1 MADDQQRGAPGGG
14 RGGERQGP
22 GGGRFGG
29 GRDGRRN
36 DRREGGGGSRIDVEL
51 STIEKALGKGDLAAQ
66 RAPLE
71 QLVTHVRRLN
81 VKALSEVELGTR
93 GKLITT
99 LMRVQRQPRP
109 AEAEAGEAPASE
121 ATEAAAS
128 DAAPA
133 SEETAAPASEET
145 VAPASEQTVASEET
159 AAPAAETEA
168 STETAAPAA
177 SAPAAEAKATPWQE
191 LMTLVGR
198 VWRAAGDPD
207 RASVAFELSGRPI
220 PEEGALPSAP
230 ARESRD
236 ADRGPRGRGER
247 GDRPR
252 GDRGER
258 GDRPR
263 GDRPPREDRA
273 PRGDRPVREDRA
285 PRGDRPERPARAE
298 RPARPAAPAVQL
310 TASQLQ
316 LQTALDQKDWA
327 TARELTTQLKAEE
340 SRPLLEKAQAWEL
353 LMELYMRAGDFDSV
367 ARLYERAR
375 QFDQAALAWERAGKA
390 AMARK
395 AYERARDF
403 AGAQRMRKAE
413 VDRLIE
419 KGDRLGA
426 ATLLVGAGLRKEAVE
441 TLSSLPPTKAFQFLE
456 RVKLADEAKALGE
469 RELARAESEGKTFQ
483 RARWLELLGRTQE
496 AADGF
501 ENAGRLDRALT
512 LFEKLGD
519 AAAVERVKAKVAA
532 APAAS
537 ATPAEQEDESAS

>member
-29 GRDGRRN
+29 ARDGRGRN

-51 STIEKALGKGDLAAQ
+51 STIEKALGKSDLAGQ

-71 QLVTHVRRLN
+71 QLVLQVRRLN
-81 VKALSEVELGTR
+81 VKSLGEIDLDTR

-99 LMRVQRQPRP
+99 LMRVQRQPEP
-109 AEAEAGEAPASE
+109 AASEAVEASSDAAEATSETAAAEPSE
-121 ATEAAAS
+121 ATEVA
-128 DAAPA
+128 A
-133 SEETAAPASEET
+133 SEEAGTEAGGASAPE
-145 VAPASEQTVASEET
+145 APV
-159 AAPAAETEA
+159 AAPAA
-168 STETAAPAA
+168 APAVDKA
-177 SAPAAEAKATPWQE
+177 SPWQE

-198 VWRAAGDPD
+198 TWRAAGDAD
-207 RASVAFELSGRPI
+207 RAAVAFERSGRPI
-220 PEEGALPSAP
+220 PEEGAMPAAP
-230 ARESRD
+230 VREQRD
-236 ADRGPRGRGER
+236 AGRGER
-247 GDRPR
+247 GPR
-252 GDRGER
+252 GDRDRGGPR
-258 GDRPR
+258 GDR
-263 GDRPPREDRA
+263 GDRPPRPDRPERTDRA
-273 PRGDRPVREDRA
+273 PRADRPERA
-285 PRGDRPERPARAE
+285 PRPPRPERPERPAR
-298 RPARPAAPAVQL
+298 PVAPAITLSPGQQ
-310 TASQLQ
+310 QLQ
-316 LQTALDQKDWA
+316 AALDQKDWP

-353 LMELYMRAGDFDSV
+353 LMELYMRAGDFESV

-413 VDRLIE
+413 VDRLVE

-426 ATLLVGAGLRKEAVE
+426 ATLLMSAGLRKEAVE
-441 TLSSLPPTKAFQFLE
+441 TLSSLPSTKAFQFLE
-456 RVKLADEAKALGE
+456 RVKLGDEAKALGE
-469 RELARAESEGKTFQ
+469 RELARAEAEGKTFQ
-483 RARWLELLGRTQE
+483 RARWLELLGRPAE

-501 ENAGRLDRALT
+501 ETAGRFDRALA

-519 AAAVERVKAKVAA
+519 AAAVERVKAKAA
-532 APAAS
+532 DAPAAA
-537 ATPAEQEDESAS
+537 ATPSEQEDESSS

>member
-29 GRDGRRN
+29 GRDGRGRN
-36 DRREGGGGSRIDVEL
+36 DKREGGGGSRVDVEL
-51 STIEKALGKGDLAAQ
+51 SAIEKALGEGDLAAQ

-71 QLVTHVRRLN
+71 QLVRHVRQLN
-81 VKALSEVELGTR
+81 VKVLSEIELGTR

-99 LMRVQRQPRP
+99 LMRVQRQPKP
-109 AEAEAGEAPASE
+109 AEASEAEAEAAETTGESAQ
-121 ATEAAAS
+121 
-128 DAAPA
+128 DAGAEVPA
-133 SEETAAPASEET
+133 SEETSSAAETAGAEGTPDGTSEGTSEE
-145 VAPASEQTVASEET
+145 AAVASEGTQE
-159 AAPAAETEA
+159 APA
-168 STETAAPAA
+168 PV
-177 SAPAAEAKATPWQE
+177 AAEAKASPWQE

-198 VWRAAGDPD
+198 VWRAAGDQD
-207 RASVAFELSGRPI
+207 RAAVAFELSGRPI
-220 PEEGALPSAP
+220 PEEGPLPAAP
-230 ARESRD
+230 AREAREGGRGE
-236 ADRGPRGRGER
+236 RGPRGER
-247 GDRPR
+247 GDRPL
-252 GDRGER
+252 R
-258 GDRPR
+258 GDRPERPAR
-263 GDRPPREDRA
+263 GERPDRP
-273 PRGDRPVREDRA
+273 
-285 PRGDRPERPARAE
+285 PRGDRPERPARADRPERPARADRPE
-298 RPARPAAPAVQL
+298 RPARPAAPVINLSPLQ
-310 TASQLQ
+310 QQ
-316 LQTALDQKDWA
+316 LQTALDQKDWP

-340 SRPLLEKAQAWEL
+340 ARPLLEKAQAWEL
-353 LMELYMRAGDFDSV
+353 LMELYMRAGDFESV

-413 VDRLIE
+413 VDRLVE

-426 ATLLVGAGLRKEAVE
+426 ATLLMSAGLRKEAVE
-441 TLSSLPPTKAFQFLE
+441 TLSSLPSTKAFQFLE
-456 RVKLADEAKALGE
+456 RVKLTDEAKALGE

-501 ENAGRLDRALT
+501 ESAGRFDRALA

-519 AAAVERVKAKVAA
+519 ASAVERVKAKALE
-532 APAAS
+532 APAAA
-537 ATPAEQEDESAS
+537 ATPSEQEDESST